1 MAVLADKDI
10 DSTMAADWAAIMEKH
25 AVEPEETEPVA
36 VEPEATAQE
45 SVSHDERVRN
55 EDGTFAP
62 KAKETAAPAEAVRK
76 EVAPKPIKGAP
87 KEAAQPNAVAEP
99 DPTHPAEAARDIN
112 RAPSTWKPT
121 ARAEWEK
128 LPPAVRT
135 EIHRREQ
142 DFLEGHKQI
151 RPDADFGRSVRTVV
165 EPYRMLIESEGG
177 TPERAIGDLLR
188 TAAQLRIGTPQQ
200 KVDILARVAQQY
212 GVDIRAFSPQIG
224 QQPGQAPGQVAQQS
238 QNFQDPRVDVL
249 LQQMQRDVHQ
259 RQQTEQTQLE
269 GHVTNWMSAQDAQGK
284 PLRPYVTD
292 VFDQMNALVPQVRQ
306 ANPSL
311 NHEQVLQQ
319 AYETATWGN
328 PEIRTLLLQ
337 AQGPGQTRVPDNQNR
352 VREARRAASVNVP
365 RRASVPGV
373 GKPGTLEETLTT
385 TARELGLIT

>member
-1 MAVLADKDI
+1 MALTDKDI
-10 DSTMAADWAAIMEKH
+10 DQQMATDWAAIQEKH
-25 AVEPEETEPVA
+25 AVEPEALEPIEETEPA
-36 VEPEATAQE
+36 APDTSEPVT
-45 SVSHDERVRN
+45 DRGDGRRP
-55 EDGTFAP
+55 DGTFAP
-62 KAKETAAPAEAVRK
+62 KEKAPVK
-76 EVAPKPIKGAP
+76 EVALKEAKPGAG
-87 KEAAQPNAVAEP
+87 KEAAQPAAVAEP
-99 DPTHPAEAARDIN
+99 DPTHPAEPARDIN

-128 LPPAVRT
+128 LPPPVRA

-142 DFLEGHKQI
+142 DFLDGHKQI
-151 RPDADFGRSVRTVV
+151 RPDADFGKSVRTVV

-188 TAAQLRIGTPQQ
+188 TAAQLRMGTPQQ
-200 KVDILARVAQQY
+200 KVQIFAQVAQQY
-212 GVDIRAFSPQIG
+212 GVDLRAFAPQIG
-224 QQPGQAPGQVAQQS
+224 QQPDQQIIHVPPAS
-238 QNFQDPRVDVL
+238 DPRVDQL
-249 LQQMQRDVHQ
+249 IGQLNQE
-259 RQQTEQTQLE
+259 RQQRAQLE
-269 GHVTNWMSAQDAQGK
+269 QQALEGTVTNWMNAQDAQGK
-284 PLRPYVTD
+284 PSRPYLGD
-292 VFDQMNALVPQVRQ
+292 VMNEMNALVPQIRQ

-337 AQGPGQTRVPDNQNR
+337 AQGTGQTRVPDNQNR

-373 GKPGTLEETLTT
+373 GKPGTLEETIAT